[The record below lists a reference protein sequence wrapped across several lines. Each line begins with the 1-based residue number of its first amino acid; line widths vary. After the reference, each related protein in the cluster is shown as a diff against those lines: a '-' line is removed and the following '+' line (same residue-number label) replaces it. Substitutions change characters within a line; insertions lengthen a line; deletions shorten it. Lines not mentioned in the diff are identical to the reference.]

1 MAEPQQAGATATSVE
16 PPIGRASHPEGAA
29 APATQALLPPTPPL
43 TLAETR
49 QALKPGEESS
59 VYVFRPE
66 LSENITDPFYIAVNN
81 FQWADR
87 QQHGRMFY
95 NKMMQHMAVS
105 GPMNTLITLLKAF
118 RPNFKPSVADP
129 SDEQKQ
135 YARFLNEQMRR
146 MGIDGD
152 PRQGYEKFIEHI
164 GVGLRYGF
172 SIAEMGTIMAAWEGQ
187 SRVQLERIV
196 PIPQATL
203 DSGWNP
209 AEEYGYI
216 WLPSTDVRYD
226 CFALDEH
233 GRIEA
238 VRQFH
243 NRTEKTIEWRGAELL
258 HLLIFTHG
266 GGEGNPY
273 GESLLFP
280 AAGHFADLYTT
291 ERMDIAM
298 LDGGQPFLGIS
309 YKTPDGRPSPAMH
322 QQVIEI
328 LKQQD
333 KDVRAFILPD
343 ATYTSVSSSNPAYN
357 TQSEQKKK
365 ETRSYIHQAIFGAN
379 IAGDAASATEIDTRN
394 VLQVFFKYLMP
405 GGLLREVGTL
415 LQWQFGKRLLDANWS
430 NLTAEDYPTVEFQNM
445 LDNDLRVAMPLLQ
458 QVMPYID
465 SARLGEF
472 LEKNVPGFDRSWI
485 PENHEN
491 SVAKK
496 REMPDPAAQP
506 KGGGQPTKPQG
517 TPDVN
522 KGTNAEGIGK
532 DVATDA

>member
-1 MAEPQQAGATATSVE
+1 MAEPQKAEATATDYVE
-16 PPIGRASHPEGAA
+16 PPIDGASQPLQAA
-29 APATQALLPPTPPL
+29 AASATQPL
-43 TLAETR
+43 TVPETR
-49 QALKPGEESS
+49 NVLQPDGETK
-59 VYVFRPE
+59 VFVFKPE
-66 LSENITDPFYIAVNN
+66 LSENIQDPFFLAVTQ

-105 GPMNTLITLLKAF
+105 GPMNTLITILKAF
-118 RPNFKPSVADP
+118 RPHFKPSVADP
-129 SDEQKQ
+129 SDDQKQ
-135 YARFLNEQMRR
+135 YARFLNEQLRR
-146 MGIDGD
+146 LGIDGD
-152 PRQGYEKFIEHI
+152 PRQGYEKFIEWI
-164 GVGLRYGF
+164 GQGLRYGF
-172 SIAEMGTIMAAWEGQ
+172 TIAEMGTILAAWEGQ
-187 SRVQLERIV
+187 SRVQIQRVV

-209 AEEYGYI
+209 AEEYGPV
-216 WLPSTDVRYD
+216 WLPTTDVRYG
-226 CFALDEH
+226 CFEMDEQGH
-233 GRIEA
+233 IVA
-238 VRQFH
+238 VQQFH
-243 NRTEKTIEWRGAELL
+243 NRTEKPIEWRGHELL
-258 HLLIFTHG
+258 RLLIFTHG

-280 AAGHFADLYTT
+280 AAGHFADLYAT

-309 YKTPDGRPSPAMH
+309 YKTPDGRPSPVLH
-322 QQVIEI
+322 QQVLDII
-328 LKQQD
+328 KKQD
-333 KDVRAFILPD
+333 RDVRAFILPD

-415 LQWQFGKRLLDANWS
+415 LQWQFGKRLIDANWS
-430 NLTAEDYPTVEFQNM
+430 NLSADDYPTIEFQNT

-458 QVMPYID
+458 QVMPFID

-485 PENHEN
+485 PENHKN
-491 SVAKK
+491 SVAIQ
-496 REMPDPAAQP
+496 REMPDPAAQA
-506 KGGGQPTKPQG
+506 KGQPSKPAG
-517 TPDVN
+517 TPDTN
-522 KGTNAEGIGK
+522 KGTNAEGLGK
-532 DVATDA
+532 DVATDS